1 MTHNY
6 ESQILH
12 NDDSF
17 RIPLRFSHKILK
29 TSRQSQPPNDLIF
42 KIWIRMSEI
51 EIENFDFS
59 KIFDAATVEVKK
71 EYVDVKLILGIFF

>member
-1 MTHNY
+1 
-6 ESQILH
+6 
-12 NDDSF
+12 
-17 RIPLRFSHKILK
+17 
-29 TSRQSQPPNDLIF
+29 
-42 KIWIRMSEI
+42 MSEI